1 MNLLQEQLKGEKN
14 PNIKRVGN
22 YLLGRM
28 KTDKDLENAY
38 EDNCV
43 DIHAI
48 WEGIVGEAKAKAV
61 KGCACLEDQE
71 VYDLA
76 VHFVY
81 DCPLT
86 ESECQNLSPRDDM
99 QEEVAEVEE
108 DETVVEAEEAK
119 PKAKPTKAKKKESVC
134 HQFSIEELMS
144 LA

>member
-1 MNLLQEQLKGEKN
+1 MNLLQEQLKGETN
-14 PNIKRVGN
+14 PNIKRVGK
-22 YLLGRM
+22 YLLERM
-28 KTDKDLENAY
+28 KTDKDLENTY

-48 WEGIVGEAKAKAV
+48 WEGIVGKAKAKAV

-71 VYDLA
+71 VFDLA

-99 QEEVAEVEE
+99 QEEAEAEE
-108 DETVVEAEEAK
+108 DEQVVEE
-119 PKAKPTKAKKKESVC
+119 PKLKGKATKARKKESVC

>member
-86 ESECQNLSPRDDM
+86 ESECQSLSPRDDM
-99 QEEVAEVEE
+99 QDEVTEAEE
-108 DETVVEAEEAK
+108 DETVVEAEEAM
-119 PKAKPTKAKKKESVC
+119 PKTKPTKAKKKESVC

>member
-1 MNLLQEQLKGEKN
+1 MNLLQEQLKGEAN
-14 PNIKRVGN
+14 PNIKRVGK
-22 YLLGRM
+22 YLLERM

-43 DIHAI
+43 DIQAI

-71 VYDLA
+71 VFDLA

-99 QEEVAEVEE
+99 QDEVEE
-108 DETVVEAEEAK
+108 DEQVVEVEE
-119 PKAKPTKAKKKESVC
+119 PKKKEKPTKAKKKESLC